1 MYGFSIFMNTD
12 LDETKRSYIKKM
24 ANSGFEG
31 IFTSMHIPEDDVTLY
46 KKRLCDLGKLAQSL
60 HLKLMVDISG
70 DALNRSGFSFED
82 LEELK
87 AIGVTGLRMD
97 YHISNDT
104 ISKASQSITISLNAS
119 TITQKDID
127 ELKEKQANFKQ
138 LEAWHNYYPRPETGL
153 SHTDFIV
160 KNIFLK
166 QHGFKVMAFVPGDA
180 NLRHPLYLG
189 LPTLEAHR
197 SLHPLAALM
206 DMVKMSVEHIYI
218 GDGGLKEITARQFCH
233 YIKEQTVLLRGRAET
248 IDFRYVQG
256 DHENRQDAARD
267 VIRSAAARFKAIPEI
282 HPENTIARSK
292 GVITIDNSDYA
303 RYMGEIQITKTDL
316 VADSKVNR
324 VGQVITDDIDL
335 IAYIGAGQKFR
346 IENEKQYD

>member
-138 LEAWHNYYPRPETGL
+138 FEAWHNYYPRPETGL
-153 SHTDFIV
+153 SHTDFIE

-218 GDGGLKEITARQFCH
+218 GDGGLKEMDTVEMNGEGFESFVKQNERVKKGDLMIRVDLDKIEAAGLSSITPVVVTNSTTYKDISIVASNKVDKGQ
-233 YIKEQTVLLRGRAET
+233 VLLT
-248 IDFRYVQG
+248 IEG
-256 DHENRQDAARD
+256 
-267 VIRSAAARFKAIPEI
+267 
-282 HPENTIARSK
+282 
-292 GVITIDNSDYA
+292 
-303 RYMGEIQITKTDL
+303 
-316 VADSKVNR
+316 
-324 VGQVITDDIDL
+324 
-335 IAYIGAGQKFR
+335 
-346 IENEKQYD
+346 